1 MLDLTP
7 SSHNP
12 HCTRDRCFITVLLDC
27 PEKTL
32 STNVLP
38 LCPRQQHS
46 ECWPLAPLPIFHMD
60 PEIRNNKLKKKNLS
74 VFSYLFYSTFASG
87 SKESISLVAI
97 GAATVSGL
105 PCLVQGM
112 RMVESNPLLSLL
124 LSLTNQVPISNKQ
137 LLGGQ
142 TGAFRHS
149 QAR

>member
-12 HCTRDRCFITVLLDC
+12 HCTRDRCFYYCTTGLSRKDYLQMSYLYV
-27 PEKTL
+27 PGSSTL
-32 STNVLP
+32 SAGNWHLFQYFIWTLK
-38 LCPRQQHS
+38 L
-46 ECWPLAPLPIFHMD
+46 
-60 PEIRNNKLKKKNLS
+60 EINYKKKKLS

-112 RMVESNPLLSLL
+112 RMVESNPLLSPL

>member
-1 MLDLTP
+1 M
-7 SSHNP
+7 
-12 HCTRDRCFITVLLDC
+12 
-27 PEKTL
+27 
-32 STNVLP
+32 
-38 LCPRQQHS
+38 
-46 ECWPLAPLPIFHMD
+46 
-60 PEIRNNKLKKKNLS
+60 
-74 VFSYLFYSTFASG
+74 
-87 SKESISLVAI
+87 AI

-112 RMVESNPLLSLL
+112 RMVESNPLLSPL